1 MAGLRAGLTG
11 RKGCRA
17 VFPGLHPGLVE
28 LALQAGIA
36 RGAWGCRGTFHV
48 MRVTASK
55 VTTRRVAAYLGFG
68 VLCVSGLRAI
78 PVLVHSRCCCIC
90 GLYGQLDQPGMQCQ
104 VGRSPGSVALQG
116 QLSARTCRATGG
128 TRGIL
133 RVEAMVDWCAPGV
146 RVGCRGIRS
155 GVGANASPGTG
166 ISCNRRA
173 RCRGGA
179 KSWPYRP
186 ESQGGR
192 GGVAGLSM
200 SCV

>member
-1 MAGLRAGLTG
+1 VSRDCIPGWWSWPYRPESQGGAR
-11 RKGCRA
+11 
-17 VFPGLHPGLVE
+17 VSQDFPRHACISLECDDAEGGGEFGFWGLVCFRSSRDSGSCTFA
-28 LALQAGIA
+28 ALLRLRPVRPA
-36 RGAWGCRGTFHV
+36 RSAWHEMPGWAF
-48 MRVTASK
+48 
-55 VTTRRVAAYLGFG
+55 
-68 VLCVSGLRAI
+68 SG
-78 PVLVHSRCCCIC
+78 S
-90 GLYGQLDQPGMQCQ
+90 
-104 VGRSPGSVALQG
+104 SVALQG

-128 TRGIL
+128 TRGML
-133 RVEAMVDWCAPGV
+133 RAWAMVDWCAPGG
-146 RVGCRGIRS
+146 RVGCRGISS